1 MNEAHQTQSIEIF
14 LNPPGT
20 PSPRKKRNNS
30 TPTKKNI
37 AEKKQILQ
45 QLISPSTNH
54 QHQQKVSLGELIQ
67 LGERKVKDV
76 DQVKDGEADG
86 EETETT
92 FSMVMSDSQSALSA
106 VALSGT
112 DAKMEK
118 KVTFARLLSKVSA
131 EMSSGSEVTIV
142 IKLTVSVVCHSAP
155 RSCDCYQHYM
165 IWYPVFD

>member
-1 MNEAHQTQSIEIF
+1 MSKCNFTDTQLTFLEIILIHSDKNLSNTNHRNI
-14 LNPPGT
+14 LNSPGT

-45 QLISPSTNH
+45 QLITPSAN
-54 QHQQKVSLGELIQ
+54 QQYLRKVSLGELIQ
-67 LGERKVKDV
+67 LSERKVREGDKG
-76 DQVKDGEADG
+76 KDGEADG

-92 FSMVMSDSQSALSA
+92 FSMAMSDSQSAPST
-106 VALSGT
+106 VALSSA

-131 EMSSGSEVTIV
+131 EMSSGSEVIIV
-142 IKLTVSVVCHSAP
+142 IKLTASVV
-155 RSCDCYQHYM
+155 
-165 IWYPVFD
+165 